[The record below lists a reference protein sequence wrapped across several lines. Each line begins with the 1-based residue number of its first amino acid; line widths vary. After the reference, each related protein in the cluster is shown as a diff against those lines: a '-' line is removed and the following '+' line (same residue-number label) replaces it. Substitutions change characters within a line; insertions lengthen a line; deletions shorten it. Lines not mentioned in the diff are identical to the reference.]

1 MAENEVE
8 VNLNAL
14 SEDIEKLQ
22 VAVQQMDD
30 KVKKVFDAVGEL
42 GRMWEGPEK
51 AEFLKQ
57 IESDYQSCQEMC
69 GILRDLIDGLTYAE
83 GEYRKCEQRIDDLV
97 EAVQI

>member
-8 VNLNAL
+8 VNLSAL

-22 VAVQQMDD
+22 TAVQQMDH
-30 KVKKVFDAVGEL
+30 KVKNVFDAVGEL

-57 IESDYQSCQEMC
+57 SCQEMC
-69 GILRDLIDGLTYAE
+69 EILRDLIGGLTYAE

-97 EAVQI
+97 EAVRI

>member
-14 SEDIEKLQ
+14 CEDIEKLQ
-22 VAVQQMDD
+22 AAVQQMDD
-30 KVKKVFDAVGEL
+30 KVKNVFDAVGEL

-51 AEFLKQ
+51 EGFLRQ

-69 GILRDLIDGLTYAE
+69 EILRDLIGRLTYAE

-97 EAVQI
+97 DAVRI

>member
-1 MAENEVE
+1 MTENEVE
-8 VNLNAL
+8 VNLSAL

-22 VAVQQMDD
+22 TAVQQMDH
-30 KVKKVFDAVGEL
+30 KVKNVFDAVGEL

-57 IESDYQSCQEMC
+57 IESDYQSCREMC
-69 GILRDLIDGLTYAE
+69 EILRDLIGGLIYAE

-97 EAVQI
+97 EAVRI

>member
-14 SEDIEKLQ
+14 CEDIEKLQ
-22 VAVQQMDD
+22 AAVQQMDD
-30 KVKKVFDAVGEL
+30 KVKNVFDAVGEL

-51 AEFLKQ
+51 EGFLRQ

-69 GILRDLIDGLTYAE
+69 EILRDLICGLTYAE

-97 EAVQI
+97 EAVRI